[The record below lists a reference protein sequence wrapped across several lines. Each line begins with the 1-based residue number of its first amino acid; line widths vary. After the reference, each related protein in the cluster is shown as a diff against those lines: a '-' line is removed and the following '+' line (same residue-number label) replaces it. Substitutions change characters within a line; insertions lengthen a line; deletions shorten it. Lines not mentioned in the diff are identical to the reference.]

1 MKKFQRE
8 LTDLKRQVV
17 DMGDVAQTMIAE
29 AVKALVER
37 DSSYIKEVFT
47 GEEKLDRYQVAVDN
61 EAIRLITVYSPV
73 AADLRFLLMVA
84 RINTELERMGDQAVN
99 MCEYVE
105 LLLTEPELKPLVDL
119 PRMAELARGMV
130 DDALQAFLTRDSEK
144 AKDTLKTDDVV
155 DALNDQIFRELL
167 TYAMGKPE
175 NLTRCMALILV
186 SRSLER
192 IADHATNICEEVVYM
207 VKGEDIRHQP
217 EIREGRG
224 PRGRG
229 LEGERAGG
237 A

>member
-1 MKKFQRE
+1 MKKFEQD
-8 LTDLKRQVV
+8 LADLKRDVV
-17 DMGDVAQTMIAE
+17 EMGAVAQAMIGD

-37 DSSYIKEVFT
+37 DSAHIKDVFA
-47 GEEKLDRYQVAVDN
+47 GEEKLDQFQISIDN
-61 EAIRLITVYSPV
+61 EAIRLITVYTPV

-105 LLLTEPELKPLVDL
+105 LLLAEPELKPLL
-119 PRMAELARGMV
+119 NLSRMADLTRGMV
-130 DDALQAFLTRDSEK
+130 DDALQAFLTRDTKK
-144 AKDTLKTDDVV
+144 AKETLGTDDVV
-155 DALNDQIFRELL
+155 DALNDQLFRELL
-167 TYAMGKPE
+167 TYAMEKSE

-217 EIREGRG
+217 EVS
-224 PRGRG
+224 
-229 LEGERAGG
+229 
-237 A
+237 